1 MIYVFSLLAMIFL
14 HIVDDYYLQGILAK
28 MKQKQWWKD
37 NAPDKMYKNDWLP
50 ALIAHAFSWTFMIM
64 LPAAA
69 AIWILGA
76 GTAHLIMYCA
86 TFATNWLL
94 HAYVDHYKANNKTIN
109 LISDQSLHLLQ
120 IIFTWAS
127 VVVPILIAAGI

>member
-1 MIYVFSLLAMIFL
+1 MIYIFSLLAMIFL
-14 HIVDDYYLQGILAK
+14 HIVDDYYLQGVLAK

-69 AIWILGA
+69 AIILLGA
-76 GTAHLIMYCA
+76 GTMPFIVYCSM
-86 TFATNWLL
+86 FAINWFL
-94 HAYVDHYKANNKTIN
+94 HALVDHDKANNKTIN
-109 LISDQSLHLLQ
+109 LIEDQAFHLFQ
-120 IIFTWAS
+120 IISTWLLA
-127 VVVPILIAAGI
+127 VLPVLIAAGI

>member
-14 HIVDDYYLQGILAK
+14 HIVDDYYLQGVLAK

-37 NAPDKMYKNDWLP
+37 NAPDKTYKNDWLP

-69 AIWILGA
+69 AILILGA
-76 GTAHLIMYCA
+76 GTTPLIMYCIA
-86 TFATNWLL
+86 FAMNWFL
-94 HAYVDHYKANNKTIN
+94 HAVIDHNKVNDKIIN
-109 LISDQSLHLLQ
+109 LIEDQLFHLLQ
-120 IIFTWAS
+120 ITSTWLL
-127 VVVPILIAAGI
+127 VVLPTLIAAGI

>member
-14 HIVDDYYLQGILAK
+14 HIVDDYYLQGVLAK

-64 LPAAA
+64 LPAVA
-69 AIWILGA
+69 AILILGA
-76 GTAHLIMYCA
+76 GIEHLIMYCA
-86 TFATNWLL
+86 LFATNWFL
-94 HAYVDHYKANNKTIN
+94 HAYIDHYKANKKTVN
-109 LISDQSLHLLQ
+109 LIADQSLHLFQ
-120 IIFTWAS
+120 IVSTWLL
-127 VVVPILIAAGI
+127 VVLPTLIAAGI

>member
-1 MIYVFSLLAMIFL
+1 MIYIFSLLAMIFF
-14 HIVDDYYLQGILAK
+14 HIVDDYYLQGVLAK

-69 AIWILGA
+69 AILILGA
-76 GTAHLIMYCA
+76 GIAPLIMYCVA
-86 TFATNWLL
+86 FAMNWFL
-94 HAYVDHYKANNKTIN
+94 HAFVDHYKANDKTIN
-109 LISDQSLHLLQ
+109 LIDDQFVHLLQ
-120 IIFTWAS
+120 IISTWLL
-127 VVVPILIAAGI
+127 VVLPTLIAAGI